1 MNKKKTYKKRDPM
14 ACVLLATSF
23 FKPKVIKNK
32 KKYNRKRDKKV
43 NYDLLSRIKI
53 LYGLN

>member
-1 MNKKKTYKKRDPM
+1 MKKKSFKKRDPM
-14 ACVLLATSF
+14 AYVLLTTSF

-43 NYDLLSRIKI
+43 NYGLLFCIKTI
-53 LYGLN
+53 YGLN

>member
-1 MNKKKTYKKRDPM
+1 MKKKLFKKRDPM
-14 ACVLLATSF
+14 AYVLLTTSF

-43 NYDLLSRIKI
+43 NYDLLFRIKTI
-53 LYGLN
+53 CRLS